1 MNGQVPFGVADYFWD
16 EARDRQSLLD
26 QLMENLRGWGYGDVI
41 PPMFEF
47 DSTLSAQYDDRL
59 RSGMYRFLDRDGS
72 TLSLRPEFTTSVA
85 RLVGARLHD
94 WPMPQRFCYGG
105 SVFRYLEPQAGR
117 QREFWQVGGELIGAP
132 TPAADAEILALTA
145 TNLQVA
151 GLTEYRLILG
161 HIGYYSSLL
170 EALALKQEQARQL
183 QWALERKSEPLL
195 ADFLRDTPLRT
206 GQRQAV
212 ETLPRLVGGD
222 VDSILSQ
229 AERHIQNRGMHEALQ
244 NLRNI
249 VDALVGYDILDNL
262 VIDLT
267 EIRNLGYYTG
277 ISFEAL
283 TPGLGT
289 AVGSGGRYDDLVGH
303 FGPSQPAVGVALGVD
318 RLLVA
323 RQRQGEANAAARSRQ
338 CPPALALAQG
348 SAAALSQVQTM
359 RMAGL
364 HVQLEVNG
372 RSVDSAFA
380 FAAQTGVR
388 DVLLWEEGFLHHRRE
403 GDGEFVLVGPLD
415 ENWLPRPA
423 TARRGDSRQ

>member
-16 EARDRQSLLD
+16 EARDRQILLD

-161 HIGYYSSLL
+161 HIGYYRSLL

-183 QWALERKSEPLL
+183 QWALERKSKPLL

-323 RQRQGEANAAARSRQ
+323 RQRQGEANAAARSPQ

-415 ENWLPRPA
+415 ENRLARPA

>member
-16 EARDRQSLLD
+16 EARDRQRLLN
-26 QLMENLRGWGYGDVI
+26 QLMETFRVWGYGDVI

-59 RSGMYRFLDRDGS
+59 RRGMYRFLDRDGS
-72 TLSLRPEFTTSVA
+72 TLSLRPEFTTPVA

-105 SVFRYLEPQAGR
+105 SVFRYVEPQAGR
-117 QREFWQVGGELIGAP
+117 QREFWQVGGELIGTP
-132 TPAADAEILALTA
+132 TPAADAEVLALTA
-145 TNLQVA
+145 TALNVA
-151 GLTEYRLILG
+151 GLHEYRLILG
-161 HIGYYSSLL
+161 HIRYYRCLL
-170 EALALKQEQARQL
+170 EALALTPPQSQQL

-195 ADFLRDTPLRT
+195 ADFLRDIPLRT

-212 ETLPRLVGGD
+212 ESLPHLVGGD
-222 VDSILSQ
+222 VGGVLSQ
-229 AERHIQNRGMHEALQ
+229 AERHIQNRGMHEALRT
-244 NLRNI
+244 LRQI
-249 VDALVGYDILDNL
+249 VDALSGYNILDHL

-289 AVGSGGRYDDLVGH
+289 AVGSGGRYDDLVGR

-323 RQRQGEANAAARSRQ
+323 RRRQEEANVVERRQRRS
-338 CPPALALAQG
+338 PALALPRG
-348 SAAALSQVQTM
+348 SAAALAQVQAL
-359 RMAGL
+359 RMAGA
-364 HVQLEVNG
+364 HIQLDVNG
-372 RSVDSAFA
+372 WSVDTAFA
-380 FAAQTGVR
+380 YATQTGVR
-388 DVLLWEEGFLHHRRE
+388 DVLLWQEGFQHYRSE
-403 GDGEFVLVGPLD
+403 GDGDFAPLGLLD
-415 ENWLPRPA
+415 ESQLFCE
-423 TARRGDSRQ
+423 